1 MQENQK
7 LKNKETEIEV
17 AYDKVADETKREF
30 MKKYGKFAA
39 TAPAMGFL
47 LMTLGTSK
55 AHAGSALNQD
65 GGAP

>member
-1 MQENQK
+1 MIEEKQSNKNRELENS
-7 LKNKETEIEV
+7 NVDFEEV
-17 AYDKVADETKREF
+17 ADKQKREF
-30 MKKYGKFAA
+30 MKKYGRFAA

-55 AHAGSALNQD
+55 AHAGSD

>member
-1 MQENQK
+1 MIEEKQSEN
-7 LKNKETEIEV
+7 LKEIERSEV
-17 AYDKVADETKREF
+17 DFEEVADEKKREF

-55 AHAGSALNQD
+55 AHAGSD
-65 GGAP
+65 GAP